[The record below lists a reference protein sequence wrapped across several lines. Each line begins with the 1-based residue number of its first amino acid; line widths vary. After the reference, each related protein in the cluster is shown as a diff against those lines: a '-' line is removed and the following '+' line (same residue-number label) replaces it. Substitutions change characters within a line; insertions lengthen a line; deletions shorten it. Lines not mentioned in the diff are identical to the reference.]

1 MKLFHSVLF
10 LHVILFPYIKGTDLV
25 YPEIVIKTYNQLDS
39 VTNCLE
45 GLISNYDTLV
55 MKVSVTFPPESKD
68 WASYIKMFVTTASQT
83 LIPYLVNLKKG
94 SCYKRQ
100 HSGPECYCER
110 HHHHVFN
117 VTCRFLA
124 TTDISEAEIHGVL
137 YNYNNSEFRSISEK
151 FPKIYDLSK
160 LKLTVNDVI
169 IQDVDNCSFPIDT
182 QTQTIYFCC
191 SNTPWPCETVI
202 KSKGN
207 TLAQS
212 KHCVTYTSKQLPE
225 PKYTMVYTVC
235 DEEKKS
241 ESFICY
247 ISNAFPSSN
256 CSRQWI
262 IILDLIVV
270 FRLII

>member
-151 FPKIYDLSK
+151 FPKIY
-160 LKLTVNDVI
+160 
-169 IQDVDNCSFPIDT
+169 
-182 QTQTIYFCC
+182 
-191 SNTPWPCETVI
+191 
-202 KSKGN
+202 G
-207 TLAQS
+207 
-212 KHCVTYTSKQLPE
+212 
-225 PKYTMVYTVC
+225 
-235 DEEKKS
+235 
-241 ESFICY
+241 
-247 ISNAFPSSN
+247 
-256 CSRQWI
+256 
-262 IILDLIVV
+262 
-270 FRLII
+270 